1 MVGPRLVLTAAHIL
15 GGDGSVPR
23 RGAITVCRSGPLSGG
38 PDRGPDLEFPVTVR
52 WYRKDDDVDAALV
65 EVDDSVGWAVP
76 ESLQEMGTRPPQR
89 WGRLIGSRP
98 HPVSLFGYPRM
109 YRESGSGPRRG
120 CQLHGRISPT
130 SEYLAGRYEITSTDP
145 TLKPDLE
152 PDSPLTRWSG
162 MSGAAVLA
170 DSPDGALL
178 CGVTRYDLKAD
189 GGTILTATP
198 TSKLLADP
206 GFRAALTC
214 HTGWTPALEPVE
226 PAHLLAPA
234 ARRRDLRSPAM
245 LLRADTE
252 AVDFHGRASELKR
265 LQAWCETGPGALSV
279 QVVTGP
285 GGQGKT
291 RLARHLADLL
301 AKVDL
306 VDKLEWVIG
315 QLDSR
320 LTDHDVH
327 TDFTSLD
334 TALHLLLVVDYAETR
349 PQLLHLLIQHLQAS
363 RHKVRVLLLA
373 RSDGPWRED
382 AYSVTTDTAHEILNA
397 AVVSELDPLLPAA
410 PTPLARTD
418 AFTNAVT
425 GLARLL
431 PLVPDM
437 PAYDWGALA
446 TAVEA
451 PDDIRSPRYDN
462 ILTLQMTALTTL
474 LQDGPAPVTITP
486 AENTEDVLLRHEAR
500 YWGRS
505 AQTPAFK
512 LDALTPKTLAHAVA
526 VAAVCGAAT
535 DDEARK
541 VTRTI
546 REIPK
551 TQIGTTT
558 EWLAALYPP
567 GVGRFWGSL
576 LPDRVA
582 EYHASTV
589 LTGPGTRLPV
599 LVKAATP
606 DQQAQLIIVL
616 ARAAV
621 AHYNARRTPA
631 SHRVLDDLN
640 TALDTITLH
649 RRVLESALAAL
660 PSTSHVL
667 ASLAAR
673 LTGDLAAAQRNRA
686 QEELALLARS
696 LSNLGDSLSRAGR
709 RAEALEATAEAAA
722 TYRRL
727 AHPDTGNPATYE
739 PALALSL
746 YNLGVCLSEE
756 GRRAEA
762 LEVAAEAVATYRRL
776 AHPDTGSPAAHE
788 PGLAR
793 SLANLS
799 IGLTAAGRRTETL
812 DVNAE
817 AAAIY
822 RRLADPDTGDP
833 AAHEPDFAASLT
845 NLGHGLSDAGRH
857 TEAVE
862 AAAEGVATY
871 RRLADPDTGDPA
883 THDPNLA
890 RSLANLSFYLS
901 AAGRQAEA
909 LEVATEAVAICRRL
923 ADPDT
928 GNPAAHEPDLAHS
941 LYNLGA
947 DLSAARRS
955 AEALEAAAEAVAI
968 LRRLADPVSGNPA
981 AYGPDLAHSLCNLG
995 ADLSAAR
1002 RWAEA
1007 LEASAEAVEIYRT
1020 LIAAEPAGFISMLR
1034 RVLRLQAGAL
1044 LGLGRVQDARVVRDW
1059 LAANPE
1065 DPDSHK

>member
-15 GGDGSVPR
+15 GDDGAVPR
-23 RGAITVCRSGPLSGG
+23 RGAITVCRSGSLSGE
-38 PDRGPDLEFPVTVR
+38 PDRAMEREFPATVR

-65 EVDDSVGWAVP
+65 EVDDTDGWSVP
-76 ESLQEMGTRPPQR
+76 ESLQDTGTRSPQR
-89 WGRLIGSRP
+89 WGRLIGTRP
-98 HPVSLFGYPRM
+98 HLVSLFGYPRM

-120 CQLHGRISPT
+120 CQLHGCISPT
-130 SEYLAGRYEITSTDP
+130 SDYLAGRYEITSTDP

-198 TSKLLADP
+198 TSKLLAAP

-214 HTGWTPALEPVE
+214 HTGWTPILEPAE

-245 LLRADTE
+245 LLRADAE
-252 AVDFHGRASELKR
+252 AVDFRGRDSELKR
-265 LQAWCETGPGALSV
+265 LRAWCETGPGALSV
-279 QVVTGP
+279 QAVTGP

-291 RLARHLADLL
+291 RLARRLADLL
-301 AKVDL
+301 AEADFAGQQ
-306 VDKLEWVIG
+306 EWVTG
-315 QLDSR
+315 QVDSR
-320 LTDHDVH
+320 LTDHDMH

-349 PQLLHLLIQHLQAS
+349 PQLLHRLIQHLQAS

-373 RSDGPWRED
+373 RSDGPWRKD
-382 AYSVTTDTAHEILNA
+382 AYSTNATAHEILNA
-397 AVVSELDPLLPAA
+397 AVVSELAPLLPAA
-410 PTPLARTD
+410 PTPLARTR
-418 AFTNAVT
+418 AFTDAVT

-446 TAVEA
+446 AAVQA

-474 LQDGPAPVTITP
+474 LQDGPAPVTITS
-486 AENTEDVLLRHEAR
+486 AKDTEEVLLWHEAR
-500 YWGRS
+500 YWERS
-505 AQTPAFK
+505 AGTPAFK
-512 LDALTPKTLAHAVA
+512 LDALTAKTLAHAVA

-535 DDEARK
+535 GEEART

-546 REIPK
+546 REIPE

-567 GVGRFWGSL
+567 GVGRYWGSL

-589 LTGPGTRLPV
+589 LTGDDTPLPA
-599 LVKAATP
+599 LMKAAAP

-621 AHYNARRTPA
+621 AHFNARRNPA
-631 SHRVLDDLN
+631 SHQVLDDLN

-673 LTGDLAAAQRNRA
+673 LAGDLAAAQRNRA

-696 LSNLGDSLSRAGR
+696 LSDLGDWLSRAGR
-709 RAEALEATAEAAA
+709 RAEALETTAEAAA

-727 AHPDTGNPATYE
+727 ANPETGNPATYE

-762 LEVAAEAVATYRRL
+762 LEVAAEAVAIYRRL
-776 AHPDTGSPAAHE
+776 AHPDTGNPAAHE

-799 IGLTAAGRRTETL
+799 IGLTAAGRRAETL

-822 RRLADPDTGDP
+822 RRLAHPDTSDP

-857 TEAVE
+857 TEAMEV
-862 AAAEGVATY
+862 AAEGVATY

-883 THDPNLA
+883 THEPNLA
-890 RSLANLSFYLS
+890 RSLTNLSSYLL

-909 LEVATEAVAICRRL
+909 LDVATEAVAICRRL

-947 DLSAARRS
+947 DLSAAGRR
-955 AEALEAAAEAVAI
+955 AEALEASAEAVAI

-981 AYGPDLAHSLCNLG
+981 AHEPDLALSLYNLA

-1002 RWAEA
+1002 RWREA

-1034 RVLRLQAGAL
+1034 RVLKLQAGAL
-1044 LGLGRVQDARVVRDW
+1044 LGLGRLQDAQVVRDW